1 VATTA
6 LEHRVN
12 LGRTRLEGLLKVLD
26 VDGAVE
32 RVRGGWRATT
42 KPWAYDTERYRRVAA
57 TRRTEQQAMLDYLAT
72 PGCRMRFLRTQ
83 LDDPFV
89 DGDCGRCD
97 RCTGRA
103 PLPVP
108 VDVTAARNHL
118 RAQDHALLPR
128 KQWPRGVT
136 VAKGNIPA
144 EARLAEGRALASA
157 GDGGWSGL
165 VAEVL
170 DGGRPVDEE
179 LVRGV
184 AAMLKR
190 WPWEARPTWV
200 TWVPS
205 RARPDVVPALA
216 REIGRL
222 GKLAVADT
230 VQRTDDARPPQAD
243 MGNSAH
249 QLGNVWDAVA
259 VTPPDGGW
267 PRGPVLLLDDEW
279 SSGWTMTVVGA
290 RLREAGT
297 GPVLP
302 AVLRR
307 R

>member
-1 VATTA
+1 
-6 LEHRVN
+6 
-12 LGRTRLEGLLKVLD
+12 
-26 VDGAVE
+26 
-32 RVRGGWRATT
+32 
-42 KPWAYDTERYRRVAA
+42 
-57 TRRTEQQAMLDYLAT
+57 
-72 PGCRMRFLRTQ
+72 MRFLRTQ

-97 RCTGRA
+97 RCTGRP

-108 VDVTAARNHL
+108 ADVTAARDHL
-118 RAQDHALLPR
+118 RAQDHPLLPR

-136 VAKGNIPA
+136 VAKGNIA
-144 EARLAEGRALASA
+144 SEARLAEGRALASE

-170 DGGRPVDEE
+170 DGGRPVDDE

-184 AAMLKR
+184 TAMLKR
-190 WPWEARPTWV
+190 WPWESRPTWV

-222 GKLAVADT
+222 GKLAVADA
-230 VQRTDDARPPQAD
+230 VRRTDDARPPQAE

-249 QLGNVWDAVA
+249 QLGNVWGAFA
-259 VTPPDGGW
+259 VTPPDGAW

-290 RLREAGT
+290 RLREAGA